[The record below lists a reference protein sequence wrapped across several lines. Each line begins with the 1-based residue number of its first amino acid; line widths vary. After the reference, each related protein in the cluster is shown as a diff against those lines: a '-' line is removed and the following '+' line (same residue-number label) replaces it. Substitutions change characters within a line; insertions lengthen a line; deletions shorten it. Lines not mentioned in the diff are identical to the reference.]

1 MYNIFI
7 FIKKHNAVILFI
19 LLELLCFILVMHSL
33 PYQNRKM
40 VGVSNSISGGYHKM
54 TGNWADYLH
63 LKSENEALVE
73 HNAILL
79 QALGCDELAA
89 DTIYV
94 DDIFTYIPAHV
105 INNSINKTN
114 NYILIDK
121 GRIDGVEPDMGVI
134 CGSGVVG
141 KVLNVTEHYA
151 SVMSMLNSYSVI
163 SCRFVDNQYVANVVW
178 NNANYRYGLVKDIP
192 SHLIINKDDT
202 LVTSGFSNSFP
213 ADIMVGTIE
222 ESYDDDNGMF
232 SSAKIKFST
241 NFSTLRHVYVI
252 KHNYKAEIDSL
263 CITQ

>member
-1 MYNIFI
+1 MYNLFI
-7 FIKKHNAVILFI
+7 FIKKYNAVILFI
-19 LLELLCFILVMHSL
+19 LLEILCFILVVQSL

-40 VGVSNSISGGYHKM
+40 VSVSNSISGGYHKM

-63 LKSENEALVE
+63 LKTENEEVVE
-73 HNAILL
+73 HNALL
-79 QALGCDELAA
+79 LKALGCDELAA
-89 DTIYV
+89 DTIYL

-105 INNSINKTN
+105 INNSIDKIN

-121 GRIDGVEPDMGVI
+121 GRIDGIEPDMGVI

-151 SVMSMLNSYSVI
+151 SVMSMLNSYLVVS
-163 SCRFVDNQYVANVVW
+163 SRFVDNQYVANVSW
-178 NNANYRYGLVKDIP
+178 DNQNYLYGQVKDIP
-192 SHLIINKDDT
+192 SHLIINKGDT

-222 ESYDDDNGMF
+222 ETEDDENTMF
-232 SSAKIKFST
+232 STAKLKFST
-241 NFSTLRHVYVI
+241 NFNTLRHVYVV

-263 CITQ
+263 CITN